1 MVPRAMVL
9 TTRARGFIGT
19 RPLNPSQKPTEVQAD
34 ASADQE
40 LDALGL
46 EAAAA
51 QEAPKRVA
59 A

>member
-1 MVPRAMVL
+1 MVTCAMVL

-34 ASADQE
+34 AAADLE

-51 QEAPKRVA
+51 QEAPERVA